1 MTRPLKIL
9 YAEDTEVIRDLFA
22 QFVHFFYPEARVF
35 LARDGVEGLDLISR
49 EKPDIIFLDLRMPR
63 MDGVEAMRILKAR
76 RSTRDTPIVVVSAHG
91 DSQRVRDEARE
102 VGADYF
108 IDKPFTPR
116 QLKEVIDR
124 FVAQK

>member
-22 QFVHFFYPEARVF
+22 QFVHFFYPDAQVL
-35 LARDGVEGLDLISR
+35 LARDGVEGLELTSR
-49 EKPDIIFLDLRMPR
+49 QRPDIIFLDLRMPR
-63 MDGVEAMRILKAR
+63 MDGLEAMRILKAGE
-76 RSTRDTPIVVVSAHG
+76 STRDIPIVVVSAHG

-102 VGADYF
+102 VGAVQF

-116 QLKEVIDR
+116 QLKEVIER
-124 FVAQK
+124 HTVQR